1 MAKGSPCAEW
11 GNPFFP
17 FVQGDLEWALLWLTM
32 QSQQN
37 VSSLAW
43 IWDSEV
49 QWAVTVELRRSS
61 VVHSLGLPC
70 VYLTL
75 CISGIFSTSGWGALK
90 WTVTIGGLMF
100 ATYLIWAIARCFTWG
115 FSDLFSWRS
124 LQYGIASLLGFLII
138 FFFKLVLAAG
148 GKGMILNGLMCYKRH
163 KEAASSTSYPAVVMS
178 RGWES
183 LGWPRITTHL
193 SVADSWLLS
202 EVISPI
208 PIEFFFNVP
217 PPPFPHLF
225 QLL

>member
-1 MAKGSPCAEW
+1 MSSPVADNAITAECFQPGLDLRLRGAVGCHCWAKEEQCRTFSWFALCLPYLMHFRYIFYFRMRSPQVDSYYRWANVCYLFNL
-11 GNPFFP
+11 GYCKMFHLRILR
-17 FVQGDLEWALLWLTM
+17 FVFLKKFA
-32 QSQQN
+32 
-37 VSSLAW
+37 V
-43 IWDSEV
+43 WD
-49 QWAVTVELRRSS
+49 
-61 VVHSLGLPC
+61 
-70 VYLTL
+70 
-75 CISGIFSTSGWGALK
+75 CIFI
-90 WTVTIGGLMF
+90 
-100 ATYLIWAIARCFTWG
+100 G
-115 FSDLFSWRS
+115 FS
-124 LQYGIASLLGFLII
+124 YY

-163 KEAASSTSYPAVVMS
+163 KEAASSTSYTAVVMS